1 MDSTDKFMFGL
12 MIGAL
17 LFLGTLVVC
26 STFESLYKLTLK
38 QECILAAVEQNYT
51 AIEIQGICDRKQ

>member
-1 MDSTDKFMFGL
+1 MDTTDKFMFGL

-26 STFESLYKLTLK
+26 STFEGLYKLTLK

-51 AIEIQGICDRKQ
+51 AIEIQGICDRK